1 MAYTYLKR
9 VRVGGFVKVYIC
21 VYNFLVKTV
30 LRLK

>member
-1 MAYTYLKR
+1 MCLKR
-9 VRVGGFVKVYIC
+9 VRVGGSIKVYIR

>member
-1 MAYTYLKR
+1 
-9 VRVGGFVKVYIC
+9 VRVGGSIKVYIR